1 MCGERPEAQR
11 SLKFRSTASSQI
23 ERIGTSF
30 ESGPERLY
38 LASLFVRLEI
48 KSLPMEK
55 KLHIFVCQRLGRRSY
70 AEFDE
75 KLKELRAVPLMHS
88 IWAVRTVFTATEL
101 KDVLRKLLDNQDRI
115 LVVEIRGDWAS
126 RRAENNLA
134 ELIPPRG
141 GPALMLWKRRW
152 GE

>member
-1 MCGERPEAQR
+1 ME
-11 SLKFRSTASSQI
+11 FRFLFALGAFLCYLQI
-23 ERIGTSF
+23 A
-30 ESGPERLY
+30 PN
-38 LASLFVRLEI
+38 
-48 KSLPMEK
+48 
-55 KLHIFVCQRLGRRSY
+55 Q
-70 AEFDE
+70 
-75 KLKELRAVPLMHS
+75 
-88 IWAVRTVFTATEL
+88 L